1 MVLPKMGGR
10 LASSVEYKPRS
21 YRNSKENLGEEVLLN
36 MVTVSLESVYYIVG
50 IASIL
55 CGAAYK
61 LGYENGKHAKK

>member
-1 MVLPKMGGR
+1 MITM
-10 LASSVEYKPRS
+10 
-21 YRNSKENLGEEVLLN
+21 
-36 MVTVSLESVYYIVG
+36 SLESLFYIVS